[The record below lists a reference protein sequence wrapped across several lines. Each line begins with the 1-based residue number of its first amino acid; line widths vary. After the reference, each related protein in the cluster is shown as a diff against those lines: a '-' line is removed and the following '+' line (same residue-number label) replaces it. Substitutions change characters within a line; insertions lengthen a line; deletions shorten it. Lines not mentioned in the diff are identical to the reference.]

1 MWIAIYTELTKSGY
15 VEISMGISKCIIMDR
30 NYSADTE
37 ILWGGR
43 VVLSKDGSNGVAN
56 PLLIITLI
64 ILFLIEGMMLPYF
77 SAESKIKY
85 IYATIL
91 PCYILYVSLPGQE
104 IIRYFKMFAKLLTI
118 ASTIVVVCG
127 IFDIFIGTSIGKT
140 IAEFSA
146 ADSLIESIRQGRM
159 VSYFGHP
166 LLTSEVMILCFSFNT
181 LVNYCIEK
189 KTVIETV
196 YYSMVS
202 VIGIGLCGSKTGL
215 ILDIS
220 CKKSVLR
227 VLRVALVISLNVIL
241 YKLLVGKYVMNSWG
255 EWIMYAVIAS
265 IIALVTAG
273 LIYFITERNQFL
285 TCINMIIKR
294 KVKR

>member
-1 MWIAIYTELTKSGY
+1 MKIRKKDIQFFLVGCGLLFIPSLLRVGMLKSQWALVNVLSWIGIILLTQRYYG
-15 VEISMGISKCIIMDR
+15 
-30 NYSADTE
+30 
-37 ILWGGR
+37 GGR

-146 ADSLIESIRQGRM
+146 ADSLIESIRQGTPPSLGCKM
-159 VSYFGHP
+159 VLANAENYEALYF
-166 LLTSEVMILCFSFNT
+166 LTDEEVLDAAAC
-181 LVNYCIEK
+181 YRRWWEERQYP
-189 KTVIETV
+189 KTRWTIDPCYDEP
-196 YYSMVS
+196 
-202 VIGIGLCGSKTGL
+202 LCGTGY
-215 ILDIS
+215 
-220 CKKSVLR
+220 R
-227 VLRVALVISLNVIL
+227 
-241 YKLLVGKYVMNSWG
+241 W
-255 EWIMYAVIAS
+255 W
-265 IIALVTAG
+265 
-273 LIYFITERNQFL
+273 
-285 TCINMIIKR
+285 
-294 KVKR
+294 